1 MTPLLDWLT
10 RRTLLAAT
18 LAGAL
23 ARLVSAVVGLGFH
36 ARDDYFHVLA
46 PALRWLDDPTFVW
59 ETSDLPGAGLR
70 SQLVPRL
77 VEGVVFLT
85 RKLGVHDPETTL
97 RLLHMSA
104 GAYSLLAVP
113 GMWLLASRLV
123 SLRAARIAT
132 WLAALHF
139 AMPYLGTRLLIEA
152 MAIVPL
158 LFGFW
163 LLTFA
168 DARKVLAGGLLIGLA
183 CWLRYQVAV
192 IAIGVALHL
201 VLEKRYRDVALLA
214 LGGTLAMALQGG
226 FDWLT
231 VGKPFAPLLAN
242 IAVNAAPPEHLSRMS
257 PLTYVW
263 AWLALTIPPATL
275 VLVPAMWRGAKSL
288 RLVWLPFVLFVIAH
302 MLIAHKEERFMAPAL
317 PLFLLMLATAPE
329 GLEELGP
336 ALKRFATPLA
346 VWFVALHVV
355 LLAIAVTHQSQAGQ
369 RHALAA
375 LRADKDAIAL
385 IAMGPEVPTFYL
397 GEHPIPVARNG
408 EVDAVWLRRAM
419 RTLDADATPANRFLA
434 FAGDGF
440 KVTLL
445 LEAMELDCVKH
456 AVFEGSLLDRLIYR
470 VNPEHNRRR
479 APVVLWSCERPEVAS
494 VL

>member
-1 MTPLLDWLT
+1 MTALLDWLT

-59 ETSDLPGAGLR
+59 EQSDLPGAGLR
-70 SQLVPRL
+70 SHLVPRL
-77 VEGVVFLT
+77 VCGLVFFT

-97 RLLHMSA
+97 RILHVAA

-113 GMWLLASRLV
+113 GMYLLASRLV
-123 SLRAARIAT
+123 SPRAARIAT

-152 MAIVPL
+152 MAIPPL

-163 LLTFA
+163 LLTFTE
-168 DARKVLAGGLLIGLA
+168 ARKVVLGGVLIGCA

-192 IAIGVALHL
+192 IAIGAAMALAL
-201 VLEKRYRDVALLA
+201 DKRYRDVAWLA
-214 LGGTLAMALQGG
+214 VGGVLAMVLQGA

-231 VGKPFAPLLAN
+231 VGKPFAPMLAN
-242 IAVNAAPPEHLSRMS
+242 IAVNAEPPQDLTRMS

-263 AWLALTIPPATL
+263 AWLALTIPPATV
-275 VLVPAMWRGAKSL
+275 VLVPAMWRGVKSL
-288 RLVWLPFVLFVIAH
+288 RLVWLPFALFVIAH

-317 PLFLLMLATAPE
+317 PFFLLMLATAPDALATMG
-329 GLEELGP
+329 GL
-336 ALKRFATPLA
+336 LKRLAMPLA

-355 LLAIAVTHQSQAGQ
+355 VLAIAVTHQSQAGQ

-375 LRADKDAIAL
+375 LREDKGAIAL

-456 AVFEGSLLDRLIYR
+456 AVFEGSLIDRLVYR